1 MKQFMKTFLIIIL
14 LTIFAKAQSTYDVG
28 QSNANTSSALA
39 VSLAQLDSNIIFR
52 GELNALSSGKQTAD
66 ADLTTYAGI
75 TPSANIQTFLGAATY
90 AAMKTQLALT
100 IGTNVQAYDADLTTY
115 AGITPSAN
123 VQTFLGYAD
132 FAAMRVGL
140 GLVIGTNVQ
149 AYDADLT
156 SWAAITPA
164 IYYDTLAVGF
174 GMGGGNT
181 EIDTITVGA
190 YAGWKV
196 PNNITV
202 TEVAAYTNTGTVTF
216 NLEERAE
223 TTPNTAGTDV
233 MTSDLVGDTNQ
244 QETGTFS
251 NAGIARNAWLV
262 LTVTSI
268 TGDPTIFS
276 ATIRFIKTN

>member
-1 MKQFMKTFLIIIL
+1 MKYLLFILFSAVTF
-14 LTIFAKAQSTYDVG
+14 AQTYDVG
-28 QSNANTSSALA
+28 QTNANVAKALSDA
-39 VSLAQLDSNIIFR
+39 LSYPDSNYLKTSEV
-52 GELNALSSGKQTAD
+52 GSVVQAYD
-66 ADLTTYAGI
+66 ADLTTLGAGGS
-75 TPSANIQTFLGAATY
+75 SARSFLG
-90 AAMKTQLALT
+90 LA

-132 FAAMRVGL
+132 FAAMRTGL

-156 SWAAITPA
+156 SWGAITPA
-164 IYYDTLAVGF
+164 IYYDTLSVSF
-174 GMGGGNT
+174 GVM
-181 EIDTITVGA
+181 DTVTTGD
-190 YAGWKV
+190 YPGWKV

-223 TTPNTAGTDV
+223 TTPNTAGTDLIG
-233 MTSDLVGDTNQ
+233 SDLVADDDQ

-251 NAGIARNAWLV
+251 NATLDRNDWLV
-262 LTVTSI
+262 MNVTSI

-276 ATIRFIKTN
+276 VTIRYIKTD

>member
-1 MKQFMKTFLIIIL
+1 MKTIIL
-14 LTIFAKAQSTYDVG
+14 ILLLTGLSFAQTYNVG
-28 QSNANTSSALA
+28 QTNANVATALTRA
-39 VSLAQLDSNIIFR
+39 LD
-52 GELNALSSGKQTAD
+52 T
-66 ADLTTYAGI
+66 DLLLYAGI
-75 TPSANIQTFLGAATY
+75 TPSANIQTFLGAADY

-123 VQTFLGYAD
+123 VQTFLGYSD

-156 SWAAITPA
+156 LWAAITPA
-164 IYYDTLAVGF
+164 IYYDTLTISWGV
-174 GMGGGNT
+174 M
-181 EIDTITVGA
+181 DTVTTGD
-190 YAGWKV
+190 YSGYKV

-202 TEVAAYTNTGTVTF
+202 TEVSAYTNTGTVTF

-233 MTSDLVGDTNQ
+233 MTSDLAADSDQ

-251 NAGIARNAWLV
+251 NAAIDRNDWLV
-262 LTVTSI
+262 PAVTSI

-276 ATIRFIKTN
+276 ITVRYVKTN